1 MKRIFLVIILVCMII
16 PIQGMGH
23 HTMAYGNGLIQTFP
37 PIDSITIIYENIE
50 IQFDDLKITVT
61 PSQGI
66 VQWAK
71 NRYAPKIHESRDPQ
85 RLCEWQR
92 KELYDALVNIYIT
105 KTIKI
110 FKDKIPTNHASFA
123 TPAKMY
129 VTFYTGNHSW
139 KEELTF
145 YYYGKDERCIYT
157 DEFIRFD
164 SLINAIRF
172 AYLRGFPW
180 VC

>member
-1 MKRIFLVIILVCMII
+1 MKRLLLISILMCMAIT
-16 PIQGMGH
+16 IQAEAH
-23 HTMAYGNGLIQTFP
+23 HALSHSNNPSEMSP
-37 PIDSITIIYENIE
+37 PIDSITIIFENIE
-50 IQFDDLKITVT
+50 IQFDDLKIMVT
-61 PSQGI
+61 PSQGV
-66 VQWAK
+66 VQWVK
-71 NRYAPKIHESRDPQ
+71 SQYATKIHESRKPQ

-92 KELYDALVNIYIT
+92 KEIFDALVNIYIT

-110 FKDKIPTNHASFA
+110 FKNKIPTENPTFA

-129 VTFYTGNHSW
+129 VTFYTGNRSW
-139 KEELTF
+139 KEEHTF
-145 YYYGKDERCIYT
+145 YHYEDERYSYT
-157 DEFIRFD
+157 DEFKRFD